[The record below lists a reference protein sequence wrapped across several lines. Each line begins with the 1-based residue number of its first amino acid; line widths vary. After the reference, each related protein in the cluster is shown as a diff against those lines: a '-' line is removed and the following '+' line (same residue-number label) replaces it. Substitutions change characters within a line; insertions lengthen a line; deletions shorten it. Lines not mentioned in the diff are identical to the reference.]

1 MDDKY
6 TGLKKQLSE
15 LCSLKPEQIL
25 LAEVHTSNIKN
36 FPQDNQKVRLSV
48 NGFLCAFE
56 IPVPCSPTSLTSP
69 TQTDITPVPMVNGV
83 GVAAHPDGKPG
94 LISNGMPSTMVHCR
108 ETTEKPGQRR
118 VGVPNGHVSLVQDSP
133 FNGYIIAMHRK
144 MVDQPDFFGTFY

>member
-69 TQTDITPVPMVNGV
+69 TQTDITPVPMVNGW
-83 GVAAHPDGKPG
+83 GWQHPDGKPG

-108 ETTEKPGQRR
+108 ETTERSLANGG